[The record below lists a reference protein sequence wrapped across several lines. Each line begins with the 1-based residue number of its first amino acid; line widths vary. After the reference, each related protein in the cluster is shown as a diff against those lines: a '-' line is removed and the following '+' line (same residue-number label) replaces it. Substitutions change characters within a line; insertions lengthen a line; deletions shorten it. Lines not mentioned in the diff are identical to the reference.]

1 MSVMKV
7 LHHPNPIL
15 KMCAEPIDPAT
26 EPDIHGLVRSMI
38 ETMDVEDGVGLA
50 APQVGVSKRLI
61 VFVMDDEIAA
71 MCNPVIVARSD
82 ETAVGTEGCLSVPG
96 IDVPVER
103 SLHIVCRGQSIDG
116 DEVTID
122 AHDFLARVIQHETDH
137 LDGKLILDR
146 APASMRKQLIRAYNE
161 ANGL

>member
-15 KMCAEPIDPAT
+15 KMCAEPIDPAS

-38 ETMDVEDGVGLA
+38 ETMNVENGVGLA
-50 APQVGVSKRLI
+50 APQVGVSKGLI
-61 VFVMDDEIAA
+61 VFATKDEILAL
-71 MCNPVIVARSD
+71 CNPVIVAESK

-103 SLHIVCRGQSIDG
+103 SLHIVCRGQTIDG
-116 DEVTID
+116 EDVTIE
-122 AHDFLARVIQHETDH
+122 AYDFLARVIQHETDH

-146 APASMRKQLIRAYNE
+146 APESMRKQLIRAYNE